1 MVPPPIATTAF
12 MLVSSALFTCPR
24 CAIDAPVQRRGRGR
38 DCYQYRTTS
47 TAASNDD
54 DNTSEG
60 KGADADDEQAL
71 NESSI
76 ELTTT
81 PTTQKPKSRLAMAAA
96 DWLEEE
102 EEDELTMYWDRFD
115 AAKEASRTN
124 GGNGGEQAKDRAA
137 QVSAGQSTPT
147 STKGGDDANMSTE
160 ELLERYHESRGINKE
175 KERKYGVQIEQAT
188 RSAKRA
194 SSASEAIRI
203 LDAVRPHL
211 QYNTKLGG
219 RAYLELAQ
227 ALDAN
232 GEENAATDIYRE
244 LATSPHGDIRRQ
256 AREMLTCG
264 AALNRP
270 KRQYR
275 RGIWEML
282 WDAGWGD

>member
-1 MVPPPIATTAF
+1 
-12 MLVSSALFTCPR
+12 
-24 CAIDAPVQRRGRGR
+24 
-38 DCYQYRTTS
+38 
-47 TAASNDD
+47 
-54 DNTSEG
+54 
-60 KGADADDEQAL
+60 
-71 NESSI
+71 
-76 ELTTT
+76 
-81 PTTQKPKSRLAMAAA
+81 MAAA

-115 AAKEASRTN
+115 AAKAASKTN
-124 GGNGGEQAKDRAA
+124 VGEQAKDRAV

-147 STKGGDDANMSTE
+147 STKGGNDANLSTE

-175 KERKYGVQIEQAT
+175 EERKYGAQIEEAT

-232 GEENAATDIYRE
+232 GEEDAATDIYRE

-256 AREMLTCG
+256 AREMLACD
-264 AALNRP
+264 APLNRP

-282 WDAGWGD
+282 WDAGWGDYSPSPPIRIFFWRGKLGISLIRIRNFYTNQ